1 MGQPSDWLP
10 EDVDLVKPSAARC
23 YDYYL
28 GGAHNF
34 AVDRELA
41 HRVLELVPYGR
52 DVARD
57 NRAFLRRAVRY
68 CVDNGVRQFLDIGS
82 GIPTVG
88 NVHEIAQAVDPESP
102 VVYVDNE
109 PVAVAHSKTILEGND
124 KATAVQADFADVDA
138 ILEHAETRRLLDF
151 SQPVGLM
158 LIALAHF
165 VPDEEGPC
173 ETVRRYADRLAPGS
187 YFALSH
193 LTDDDYPEK
202 VHGPQESYQASSNP
216 FYPRSRDQV
225 VALTADFELVDPGL
239 VYLPQWR
246 PDTEEDRWEE
256 PERSLLYAAVGRKV

>member
-1 MGQPSDWLP
+1 MSQPPDWLP

-41 HRVLELVPYGR
+41 EQVLAQVPYGR

-88 NVHEIAQAVDPESP
+88 NVHEVAQAVDPDCR

-109 PVAVAHSKTILEGND
+109 PVAVAHSQTILEGND
-124 KATAVQADFADVDA
+124 NAAALRADFADVDA

-151 SQPVGLM
+151 SRPVGLM

-165 VPDEEGPC
+165 VPDAERPHEI
-173 ETVRRYADRLAPGS
+173 VRRYADRLAPGS
-187 YFALSH
+187 YLALSH
-193 LTDDDYPEK
+193 LTDDDYPDK
-202 VHGPQESYQASSNP
+202 VHGPRESYKASSNP
-216 FYPRSRDQV
+216 FHPRSRAQV
-225 VALTADFELVDPGL
+225 AELTTDFELVDPGL
-239 VYLPQWR
+239 VHLPQWR
-246 PDTEEDRWEE
+246 PDADEDRWEN
-256 PERSLLYAAVGRKV
+256 PETSLLYAAVGRKV